1 MSHTAASPWML
12 AGVDTY
18 QRHAHMTPVP
28 ANRRQ
33 SLAHETTDSPARFAA
48 AASKA
53 PVVDTY
59 QRIGR
64 RGIAKSTPADMSL
77 SQHGI
82 TNRSAHVDTHQHP
95 VFSRDVLGRL
105 PIIHRACKD
114 NRAARNFA
122 PWLAIPTLV
131 DTYQRLRFLRNFRF

>member
-1 MSHTAASPWML
+1 MSHTVASPWMV

-33 SLAHETTDSPARFAA
+33 SLAHETTESPARFAA

-59 QRIGR
+59 QRIGQGGYR
-64 RGIAKSTPADMSL
+64 RIDTGKHFAFPTWHYQQI
-77 SQHGI
+77 
-82 TNRSAHVDTHQHP
+82 SA
-95 VFSRDVLGRL
+95 
-105 PIIHRACKD
+105 C
-114 NRAARNFA
+114 
-122 PWLAIPTLV
+122 
-131 DTYQRLRFLRNFRF
+131 